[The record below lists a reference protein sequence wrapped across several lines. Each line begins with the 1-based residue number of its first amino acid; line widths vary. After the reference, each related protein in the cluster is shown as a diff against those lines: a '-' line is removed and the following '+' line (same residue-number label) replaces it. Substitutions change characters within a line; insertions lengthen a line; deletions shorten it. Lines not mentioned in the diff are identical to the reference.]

1 MTTGLVL
8 EGGAMRDLFTAGVI
22 DELLA
27 HEITFTGA
35 VGVSAGAAFGV
46 NLKSKQ
52 AGRVLRYNLRFAGKP
67 YYASWRSWRRS
78 GNLYAANFCYH
89 ILPDLLDPFDKET
102 FQRNPMEFW
111 SVSTDAATGKANYH
125 LLKDAGYADLE
136 WIRASASIPV
146 FAHPVAI
153 QGHFYFDG
161 GCSDSIPLAF
171 AAKRYERNVIIA
183 TQPKSYRKGKNYL
196 WPLEKRLLRSYPALL
211 KSLKKRASDYNR
223 CLAEI
228 AKEER
233 AGRVF
238 VIRPPFALHIGTL
251 EKNKDHIK
259 RVYRV
264 GLLEAE
270 RRLPALLR
278 FLKQSAEA

>member
-27 HEITFTGA
+27 HHLTFTGA

-46 NLKSKQ
+46 NLKSEQ

-89 ILPDLLDPFDKET
+89 ILPDQLDPFDKDT
-102 FQRNPMEFW
+102 FQHNPMEFW
-111 SVSTDAATGKANYH
+111 SVATDAATGKANYH
-125 LLKDAGYADLE
+125 LLRDGGYADLE
-136 WIRASASIPV
+136 WIRASASIPI

-161 GCSDSIPLAF
+161 GCSDSIPIAF
-171 AAKRYERNVIIA
+171 ATKHYERNVVIT
-183 TQPKSYRKGKNYL
+183 TQPRSYRKGRNYL
-196 WPLEKRLLRSYPALL
+196 WPLEKNLLRRYPALL
-211 KSLKKRASDYNR
+211 RQLKTRAVDYNH
-223 CLAEI
+223 CLEEI
-228 AKEER
+228 AKQER
-233 AGRVF
+233 AGHIF
-238 VIRPPFALHIGTL
+238 VIRPPFALQIGTL
-251 EKNKDHIK
+251 ESNKEKIK
-259 RVYRV
+259 RVYHV
-264 GLLEAE
+264 GLVEAQ
-270 RRLPALLR
+270 RRLPALVR
-278 FLKQSAEA
+278 FLRHS